1 MLLEFE
7 GVLDNIQLYVHKNW
21 DKGEVVAGPN
31 LGRYFIEVALMYEEK
46 DMSDQMLFKIKK
58 NDCEVKMYKDQ
69 LMQVPKK

>member
-7 GVLDNIQLYVHKNW
+7 GVPDNIQLYAHKNW

-46 DMSDQMLFKIKK
+46 DMSDPDAIQ
-58 NDCEVKMYKDQ
+58 D
-69 LMQVPKK
+69 